1 MKKLALF
8 LSLLLTTPAFADGY
22 YRHGGH
28 RGGGYNWVGPAII
41 GGAIGYVLAQPR
53 TVYVNPPPQVVYQNP
68 YPPYGYHYETILDGY
83 CNCYRT
89 VLVQN

>member
-22 YRHGGH
+22 HRHGGH
-28 RGGGYNWVGPAII
+28 RGGGYNWVAPVII

-53 TVYVNPPPQVVYQNP
+53 TVYVSPPPSVVYQNT
-68 YPPYGYHYETILDGY
+68 YPPYGYHYETILDSY

-89 VLVQN
+89 VLVPN